1 MKLPTLSLKG
11 FARPKESKLFLAMVP
26 TFKEKRVQQFT
37 TLSLTLVT
45 IAFFG
50 LFAINPTLGTIADL
64 QKQLEDSQFIH
75 DALQTKIA
83 NLTTLQ
89 TQYTQLE
96 PDLNPV
102 FSAVPQTPGIDSLV
116 GQVHQIAQQS
126 SLQLNRV
133 QTLPIDLSP
142 ATLSKAKYLAYA
154 FSIEAQGDLP
164 TLQKFMSQL
173 ATFNRLISFDTVN
186 FSKVGRIDNT
196 FRATIRGRTY
206 FKQGESL

>member
-11 FARPKESKLFLAMVP
+11 MVSPKESKLFLSIVP
-26 TFKEKRVQQFT
+26 TFKEKRVKQFT
-37 TLSLTLVT
+37 TLSLTFIT

-50 LFAINPTLGTIADL
+50 FFAINPTLGTIADL

-96 PDLNPV
+96 PDLDPV
-102 FSAVPQTPGIDSLV
+102 LSAVPTTPGIDTLI

-126 SLQLNRV
+126 NLLLNRV

-142 ATLSKAKYLAYA
+142 AALAKAKYLAYA
-154 FSIEAQGDLP
+154 FTIEAQGDLP
-164 TLQKFMSQL
+164 TLQKFMTQM
-173 ATFNRLISFDTVN
+173 ANFNRLISFDSVN

-206 FKQGESL
+206 FKQGENL